1 MGATSVGT
9 LSREWIIF
17 RPPISRQEK
26 KPIGSDAWHYLFF
39 TRRYTYYVLCYH
51 DETMKPK
58 PFGKWRSLLD
68 YFSFRLNS
76 RHLNRSLWTP
86 GLDCNCY
93 TSEAIKT
100 ERISDSRSRERII
113 VGKESTRKS
122 IIIREL
128 KTKQQKKAKQSY
140 RQKTKERADV
150 NAVGYG
156 WQDGWYF
163 SLLGLPN
170 IRTIVRNGLECE
182 KFPFHPRTWRK
193 GKKTTK
199 KKEEQQKKKKSHAIK
214 RGTQKDRLQVISV
227 GAADEARFLTIER
240 CFSDLAPLPPCSLAQ
255 LWNIH
260 DCCLPEPTLKMS
272 FFPPYF

>member
-17 RPPISRQEK
+17 DRPFPDKRRNPLARI
-26 KPIGSDAWHYLFF
+26 PDITFFF

-128 KTKQQKKAKQSY
+128 KTKQQKKQSKAKQSY

-163 SLLGLPN
+163 SLLGLPTSG
-170 IRTIVRNGLECE
+170 RSWEMDSSVRNFRSIRVRGG
-182 KFPFHPRTWRK
+182 KGRRRRK
-193 GKKTTK
+193 KRKNNK
-199 KKEEQQKKKKSHAIK
+199 KKITCNKERHPK
-214 RGTQKDRLQVISV
+214 R
-227 GAADEARFLTIER
+227 
-240 CFSDLAPLPPCSLAQ
+240 
-255 LWNIH
+255 
-260 DCCLPEPTLKMS
+260 
-272 FFPPYF
+272 